1 MSERAIPFGRP
12 MLDQAEI
19 DLVVKV
25 LQGTTLVHG
34 PMTHEFEA
42 RFAARV
48 EAKHAISVSSCTAA
62 LHLALFAQDV
72 GPGDEVAVPALTHV
86 ATAHVAEL
94 CRAKPVFVD
103 VEPDTGNVD
112 SKALASAV
120 NGHTRA
126 IMVVHFL
133 GLPCEMDRINPI
145 ADKAG
150 AFVVEDCAI
159 ALDATYGNRKVGTL
173 GAVGCF
179 SFYPVKHITTIEGGM
194 ATTNDDALAQRIA
207 QRKSFGY
214 DKTVDRRTKP
224 GIYDVTALGFNYR
237 MNEVEAAVGLAQMGK
252 LDRFQELRAKNYR
265 DLKAALADI
274 DEVMVFAPE
283 RGKARST
290 HYCLNA
296 VLPRDGS
303 VDRDVVVAEL
313 NKAGIGTSVHYPAA
327 VPMMTYYREKYGYKP
342 GQFPVAEWLAAQTI
356 SLPAG
361 PHVEP
366 GDAARI
372 GRVMKDAV
380 RRARRQSK

>member
-133 GLPCEMDRINPI
+133 GLP
-145 ADKAG
+145 
-150 AFVVEDCAI
+150 
-159 ALDATYGNRKVGTL
+159 
-173 GAVGCF
+173 
-179 SFYPVKHITTIEGGM
+179 
-194 ATTNDDALAQRIA
+194 
-207 QRKSFGY
+207 
-214 DKTVDRRTKP
+214 
-224 GIYDVTALGFNYR
+224 
-237 MNEVEAAVGLAQMGK
+237 
-252 LDRFQELRAKNYR
+252 
-265 DLKAALADI
+265 
-274 DEVMVFAPE
+274 
-283 RGKARST
+283 
-290 HYCLNA
+290 
-296 VLPRDGS
+296 
-303 VDRDVVVAEL
+303 
-313 NKAGIGTSVHYPAA
+313 
-327 VPMMTYYREKYGYKP
+327 
-342 GQFPVAEWLAAQTI
+342 
-356 SLPAG
+356 
-361 PHVEP
+361 
-366 GDAARI
+366 
-372 GRVMKDAV
+372 
-380 RRARRQSK
+380 